1 MKLTM
6 QIVRWIVGV
15 LFIISGLVKV
25 NDPIGLSYKMQEFFE
40 VWNVHFLNDY
50 ALFFSVVLNV
60 FEVFAGVAI
69 LIGWRIKQFSWLL
82 LILIVFFTILTGYAH
97 LSGKI
102 KSCGCFGDCLPITSK
117 QSFYKDL
124 LLLVL
129 ILFLVLYPYKI
140 QETNYPILAQIL
152 LGSTLMLT
160 FFMQWHVLKH
170 LPFVDCLPFKKGNH
184 LLQQMKMPEGAVAD
198 SFSIEFIY
206 RKNGKTVAFNQSN
219 FPEDFDSTYQY
230 IDRKDVLVK
239 KGNDLKPAIHDFT
252 LFTLN
257 KVDTTAALLNST
269 QQYILLMVQDAVD
282 YNKWE
287 QSLKQVLTEA
297 NRLNIPIFLV
307 SAEAEQLKNTFTD
320 LAVLTCD
327 ATVLKT
333 AARVKPTYFLMK
345 GDLIIEKYSYLD
357 VSKLLMKLN

>member
-25 NDPIGLSYKMQEFFE
+25 NDPVGLSYKMQEFFE
-40 VWNVHFLNDY
+40 VWNVHFLNDFS
-50 ALFFSVVLNV
+50 LLFSVVLNV

-102 KSCGCFGDCLPITSK
+102 KSCGCFGDCFPITSK

-124 LLLVL
+124 FLLVL

-152 LGSTLMLT
+152 LGSILMLT
-160 FFMQWHVLKH
+160 FFLQWHVLKY

-184 LLQQMKMPEGAVAD
+184 LLQQMKMPEGAIAD
-198 SFSIEFIY
+198 SMSIEFIY
-206 RKNGKTVAFNQSN
+206 TKNGKRVAFNPSN

-230 IDRKDVLVK
+230 IDRKDVLIK
-239 KGNDLKPAIHDFT
+239 KGNDLKPAINDFSLIT
-252 LFTLN
+252 QN
-257 KVDTTAALLNST
+257 KVDTTADLLNGT
-269 QQYILLMVQDAVD
+269 QPYILLMVQDAVE

-287 QSLKQVLTEA
+287 VSLKQILPEA
-297 NRLNIPIFLV
+297 KRLNIQVLLV
-307 SAEAEQLKNTFTD
+307 SAEAEQLQNTFTD
-320 LAVLTCD
+320 LIVLSCD

-357 VSKLLMKLN
+357 VSKLVKKLN